1 MSINDPSTWAPP
13 GESASDLWLE
23 KSNLNGAMLCSIAYG
38 VHTALYF
45 IVLDHLT
52 RHLTQ
57 RKGSAMVTR
66 ISWGLVAYITVN
78 FILGTLAQAGEM
90 RFTQLMFIDD
100 RNIPGGPNGFI
111 DAEYSNPPGMLTT
124 TSYVILNW
132 FADAL
137 VVGSFYTLSN
147 TVC

>member
-1 MSINDPSTWAPP
+1 MSVNDPSTWAPP
-13 GESASDLWLE
+13 GESASDLWTE

-38 VHTALYF
+38 AHTTLYF
-45 IVLDHLT
+45 IVLSHFI
-52 RHLTQ
+52 RHPTQ
-57 RKGSAMVTR
+57 RKGSAGVAK
-66 ISWGLVAYITVN
+66 ISWGLVAYITIN

-100 RNIPGGPNGFI
+100 RNFPGGPNAFNG
-111 DAEYSNPPGMLTT
+111 AEYSDPPGMLTT

-137 VVGSFYTLSN
+137 VVSSFSILFDTE
-147 TVC
+147 